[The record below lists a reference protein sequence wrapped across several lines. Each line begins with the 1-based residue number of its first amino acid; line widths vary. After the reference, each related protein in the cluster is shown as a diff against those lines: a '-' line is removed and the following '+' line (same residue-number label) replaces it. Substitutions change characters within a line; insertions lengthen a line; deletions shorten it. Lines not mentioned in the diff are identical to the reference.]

1 MIIRPVHVS
10 QIVSLLIASLLT
22 HSPYALE
29 GGLTTTSTNWTRHP
43 VPSMTRPSKEER
55 QQELAQRA
63 KDMAAQKA
71 ALEARLKQVPD
82 EATMAKVKRKLQEIY
97 DNNGWVPELN
107 VVYGLRDMQPMM
119 KGQGTLNPGLLAGYK
134 QFQKDLKERDIDLI
148 VLPYPAMPHFTT
160 HLLVDGVDPQDEI
173 YPGYTEMLLTFL
185 ENDIEVVDFI
195 SEFRL
200 ASGGDIDVHW
210 PNDTHVGSLG
220 RQISARKLA
229 ERLQRYD
236 FARDRA
242 NGNDPIGYTEV
253 KWTGA
258 KTGWS
263 QYLLNARIQ
272 GNNKKD
278 PLKSTN
284 IPDVMPT
291 LASRP
296 MTRVQV
302 TYPDGKN
309 KKNPH
314 GRSNPSRY
322 GFQDLVL
329 VGDSQLHT
337 AVWGSGMP
345 EFVYAELDGICRWG
359 SKSWSGFSLPEIY
372 LETVPNKAEAQPRVV
387 VVFHLF
393 FKLPAKEDSL
403 AKYKPKSLP
412 PMKGEIAEGAP
423 GTLPF
428 NARVRIVRFSK
439 PKDPNSVDYTEALMQ
454 AEGLIVEGPLAGTT
468 VGLRHEV
475 MHKSRLAKKFEKG
488 GHPRI
493 LGKEVNLRLVP
504 WQLATKQDPELG
516 TIMVYDDTD
525 LDLAAPIFWV
535 TEGPLNRRAMRSR

>member
-1 MIIRPVHVS
+1 MKTVHLIPTLCV
-10 QIVSLLIASLLT
+10 LLSGSAF
-22 HSPYALE
+22 ALE

-43 VPSMTRPSKEER
+43 VPSMTRPSPEQRKKELR
-55 QQELAQRA
+55 QRA
-63 KDMAAQKA
+63 TDISVQKTKLRKR
-71 ALEARLKQVPD
+71 LEQVPD
-82 EATMAKVKRKLQEIY
+82 TATMKKVQTKLQEIY
-97 DNNGWVPELN
+97 QNNGWVPELQ
-107 VVYGLRDMQPMM
+107 VVYGLRDMEPMM
-119 KGQGTLNPGLLAGYK
+119 KGVGTLNPGLLAGYK
-134 QFQKDLKERDIDLI
+134 QFQEDLRKRDIDLI

-173 YPGYTEMLLTFL
+173 YPGYTQMLLTFL
-185 ENDIEVVDFI
+185 ENDIEVVDFL
-195 SEFRL
+195 SEFRQ

-220 RQISARKLA
+220 RRISAAKLA

-236 FARDRA
+236 FARDR
-242 NGNDPIGYTEV
+242 GKGKDPIGYTEV
-253 KWTGA
+253 SWTGA

-263 QYLLNARIQ
+263 QYLLNARIL

-291 LASRP
+291 LARRP
-296 MTRVQV
+296 MKRVQV

-309 KKNPH
+309 KKNPY
-314 GRSNPSRY
+314 GRSDPSRY

-345 EFVYAELDGICRWG
+345 EFVWSELDGICRWG

-372 LETVPNKAEAQPRVV
+372 LETVPNRAEAQPRVV

-393 FKLPAKEDSL
+393 FKLPAKSDSL
-403 AKYKPKSLP
+403 AKYRPKPLP
-412 PMKGEIAEGAP
+412 PMKGGIVAGSP

-428 NARVRIVRFSK
+428 NARVKIVRFSK
-439 PKDPNSVDYTEALMQ
+439 PKDPKSVDYTEALMQ

-475 MHKSRLAKKFEKG
+475 MHKGRLAKKFEKG
-488 GHPRI
+488 GQPRF
-493 LGKEVNLRLVP
+493 LGQEVNLRLVP
-504 WQLATKQDPELG
+504 WQIATQKDPQLG

-525 LDLAAPIFWV
+525 LDLMAPIYWV
-535 TEGPLNRRAMRSR
+535 EQGPLNRRAMRSR